1 MCEIWIFSKTAAKS
15 ADIPWIIMFWQ
26 DPITNSGCLTW
37 NTESQFSLCWLS
49 ILSFIHRVVGRTGDV
64 VSVVLVRQS
73 DGRLDFSRKG
83 SICVFLYFV
92 VSVLLEIPGE
102 FRRGVWTGSESW
114 AGYSDRLLL
123 LQLTWDFNSG
133 AQRRICGLKP
143 NILYTKEYSKCY
155 RCRSE
160 GVFEGQY

>member
-1 MCEIWIFSKTAAKS
+1 
-15 ADIPWIIMFWQ
+15 MFWQ

-37 NTESQFSLCWLS
+37 NTESHFFLCWLS
-49 ILSFIHRVVGRTGDV
+49 ILSFIHRVAGRTGDV

-133 AQRRICGLKP
+133 APRRICDLKTHTYDFTQTLRYTSVLV
-143 NILYTKEYSKCY
+143 ILQLNWNKILCFPLIFTHL
-155 RCRSE
+155 
-160 GVFEGQY
+160 

>member
-1 MCEIWIFSKTAAKS
+1 
-15 ADIPWIIMFWQ
+15 MFWQ

-37 NTESQFSLCWLS
+37 NTESHFFLCWLS
-49 ILSFIHRVVGRTGDV
+49 ILSFIHRVAGRTGDV

-133 AQRRICGLKP
+133 ARRRICGLKSKTDFTLHVSGSYFSANFYP
-143 NILYTKEYSKCY
+143 FVKTTSWDMNLSEVVEYCEHLL
-155 RCRSE
+155 R
-160 GVFEGQY
+160 Q